1 MAFYRGPRIVT
12 SGLVLALDA
21 ANPKSY
27 AYGSTLWNDL
37 SGNLNSGSLN
47 NAPALNNDGVG
58 SLVFNANVSNSVS
71 IPNPVQDDFTLSCWF
86 KTTQSVGSNGQWYTG
101 AGLIDGFVA
110 PTTNDFGLAIVGG
123 RVAFG
128 IGRGQSDTTIS
139 SSLQYNNDRWYQA
152 TATRIRSSGV
162 ITLYINGS
170 LITTI
175 TSSAVGPMTATSTLR
190 VGSINTN
197 IQFFS
202 GSISNVQVYNRALS
216 AAEVA
221 QNYNAIGSRFQY
233 PLANIST
240 YLTLT
245 QAAGLSIYDNTIENT
260 TYLARYSSYASASAF
275 ALVNE
280 PII

>member
-27 AYGSTLWNDL
+27 AYGSTLWNNL
-37 SGNLNSGSLN
+37 SGNLNSGSLI
-47 NAPALNNDGVG
+47 NAPALNNDSYG
-58 SLVFNANVSNSVS
+58 SLVFNGTDQYINTQGSILPIGTGDYCVDAWIKRTTNPANVSVGICAGVDNNSFYFGFGRTYNGADGLRIGKSNIADAENCAFTFIQNTWYHVAVVRVS
-71 IPNPVQDDFTLSCWF
+71 
-86 KTTQSVGSNGQWYTG
+86 SVVY
-101 AGLIDGFVA
+101 F
-110 PTTNDFGLAIVGG
+110 
-123 RVAFG
+123 
-128 IGRGQSDTTIS
+128 
-139 SSLQYNNDRWYQA
+139 
-152 TATRIRSSGV
+152 
-162 ITLYINGS
+162 YINGQQQ
-170 LITTI
+170 ITQGSGTSAFAFLQSTTARIGSGGNASTI
-175 TSSAVGPMTATSTLR
+175 LEPLY
-190 VGSINTN
+190 
-197 IQFFS
+197 
-202 GSISNVQVYNRALS
+202 GSISSVKIYNRALS
-216 AAEVA
+216 AAEIA